1 VVLLSD
7 GTEFSGIVHFPRLHK
22 QVSFGERVPAL
33 ECRVHG
39 RFGSHGERLNSRVL
53 GENKEYSLHLFIMS
67 PPRGHLR
74 KKPVGFLGRLVCVV
88 PTLQHSKPVFHAHP
102 GLYEVA

>member
-1 VVLLSD
+1 MGFREWVPAIKCRVK
-7 GTEFSGIVHFPRLHK
+7 SGIASR
-22 QVSFGERVPAL
+22 R
-33 ECRVHG
+33 
-39 RFGSHGERLNSRVL
+39 ERLNSGVL
-53 GENKEYSLHLFIMS
+53 GKNKEYSLHLFIMS

>member
-1 VVLLSD
+1 M
-7 GTEFSGIVHFPRLHK
+7 EFSGIVHFPRLHK
-22 QVSFGERVPAL
+22 QESFGERVPTFK
-33 ECRVHG
+33 CHVGG
-39 RFGSHGERLNSRVL
+39 RFASHRERWNRGVL
-53 GENKEYSLHLFIMS
+53 GKNKEYSLHLFIMS